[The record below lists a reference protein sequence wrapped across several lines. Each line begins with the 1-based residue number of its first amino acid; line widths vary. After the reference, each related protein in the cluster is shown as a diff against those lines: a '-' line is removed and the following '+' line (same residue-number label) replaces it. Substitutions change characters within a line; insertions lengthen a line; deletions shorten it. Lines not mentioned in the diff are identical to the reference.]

1 MANRTGKAEMTV
13 GEITASV
20 VAWHSDVANE

>member
-13 GEITASV
+13 GEITASI